1 MQSMTFFV
9 STGAPL
15 WSRYCVDYSGLSNV
29 RQKLPRE
36 KVEAFGITE
45 EGIRD

>member
-15 WSRYCVDYSGLSNV
+15 SSRDCVDYSGLSNV
-29 RQKLPRE
+29 WQKLSQE